1 MFLIRTKPSPVFVFI
16 IAIALIFVFGAVNF
30 SHFFKL
36 YTVAAISSILLAAF
50 IPLAFNLFIPV
61 KFISVPHTRSI
72 PIVIGTAAFAFHH
85 FGFYCLLSCFG
96 PFHMGLQKYFL
107 PTYRKQKNNQ
117 PYSG

>member
-50 IPLAFNLFIPV
+50 IPLAFNQQQLRADDFQ
-61 KFISVPHTRSI
+61 VPPHR
-72 PIVIGTAAFAFHH
+72 
-85 FGFYCLLSCFG
+85 
-96 PFHMGLQKYFL
+96 
-107 PTYRKQKNNQ
+107 
-117 PYSG
+117 